1 MFIWSRIRSLNLY
14 QLYKFSLL
22 FVRHPRLIRPTIN
35 ATKETF
41 IICNRLCKDGHS
53 KSNKGNAVRHALWN
67 VLIAKKSLK
76 FTKNVQKSA
85 DWAQKVTDLYEK
97 VTQNSNIDEQ
107 MDLHNNAIG
116 RKLFIKYCDKGK
128 TELIK
133 IIFKSSTQ
141 AIKIK
146 TVEDL
151 DNIKSNMVFI
161 ID

>member
-1 MFIWSRIRSLNLY
+1 MKIWSRIRSLSLY

-22 FVRHPRLIRPTIN
+22 FVRHPRLIVPTIN

-41 IICNRLCKDGHS
+41 LISNRLYKEGHS
-53 KSNKGNAVRHALWN
+53 KSNKGNAFRHALWN

-76 FTKNVQKSA
+76 LTKNVQKSA

-97 VTQNSNIDEQ
+97 VTQNSNLDEQ
-107 MDLHNNAIG
+107 MDLHNNAVG
-116 RKLFIKYCDKGK
+116 RKLFIDFSEKGN

-133 IIFKSSTQ
+133 IIFKKSTQ
-141 AIKIK
+141 AEKIK
-146 TVEDL
+146 TVKDL
-151 DNIKSNMVFI
+151 VNIKSNMVFI